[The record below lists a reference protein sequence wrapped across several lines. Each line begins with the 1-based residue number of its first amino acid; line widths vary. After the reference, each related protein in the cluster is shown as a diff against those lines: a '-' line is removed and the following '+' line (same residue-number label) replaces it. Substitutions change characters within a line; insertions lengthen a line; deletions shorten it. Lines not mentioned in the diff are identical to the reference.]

1 MEENKKW
8 KISLFD
14 IAVLTSFV
22 FLILR
27 LAGVVAWPWYILLA
41 PLFIYF
47 GLILLALIFVLQAF
61 LIISFI
67 QARDDMM

>member
-1 MEENKKW
+1 MNEKKF
-8 KISLFD
+8 KITLFD
-14 IAVLTSFV
+14 IALIVHII

-27 LAGVVAWPWYILLA
+27 ITGVVAWPWYILLS

-47 GLILLALIFVLQAF
+47 GLIFLALIFVLQAF